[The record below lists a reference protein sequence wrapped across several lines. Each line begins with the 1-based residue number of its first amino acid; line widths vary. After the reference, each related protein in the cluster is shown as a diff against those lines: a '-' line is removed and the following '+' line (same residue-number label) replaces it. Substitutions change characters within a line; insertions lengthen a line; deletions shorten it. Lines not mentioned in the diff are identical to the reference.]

1 MRLHKKTTADYAEG
15 DLTPMIDMTFQLI
28 AFFMVLINFSEAEQD
43 QRIRLPTSE
52 LAVPPDAPFE
62 EPRTLQLLT
71 DGTVLYGGEAVATR
85 GDLSPL
91 RRLLLRDAQLL
102 QRTARGPSIVTMIIR
117 ADADYRG
124 GQVRSIIR
132 ACQDYG
138 FERFTLRARQREAQ
152 L

>member
-1 MRLHKKTTADYAEG
+1 MRLKKKPQEDAEG
-15 DLTPMIDMTFQLI
+15 DMTPMIDIVFQLI

-62 EPRTLQLLT
+62 EPRTLQLMA

-102 QRTARGPSIVTMIIR
+102 QRTGKGPSIVTMIIR
-117 ADADYRG
+117 ADADSRA

>member
-1 MRLHKKTTADYAEG
+1 MRLHKKTTTDDAEG

-43 QRIRLPTSE
+43 QRINLPTSE

-62 EPRTLQLLT
+62 EPRTLHLMK
-71 DGTVLYGGEAVATR
+71 DGTAIYGGEEVSTR

-102 QRTARGPSIVTMIIR
+102 GRTAKGPSIVTMIIR
-117 ADADYRG
+117 ADKDGPA

-132 ACQDYG
+132 ACQEYG
-138 FERFTLRARQREAQ
+138 FEKFTLRAQQREGSK
-152 L
+152 